1 MNLHSKART
10 CPASRALLV
19 KRMVSEAWSAD
30 RASAALGVS
39 TRTGFKWL
47 ARYRSEGIQGL
58 QDRSSRPRRVA
69 NRTEEAR
76 SELVVRL
83 RRSRMTS
90 QQIAHRLRMPRST
103 VAAILKRAGLA
114 RLRDLEPP
122 QPIVRYER
130 DRPGELIHLDVKKLG
145 RIERIGHRITGD
157 RRSRSRGAGW
167 EYVHVAI
174 DDASRLAY
182 VEVLANEQADTT
194 AGFLRRALIFYRSHG
209 IKVERVMT
217 DNGSAYV
224 SHLFAELCQ
233 QRRLGHLR
241 TRPYTPRT
249 NGKAERFIQS
259 ALREWAYAR
268 AYGTSAQRINALPR
282 WLHGYNW
289 HRPHTSLAGQPPT
302 SRLNLDRNNLLRLH
316 T

>member
-1 MNLHSKART
+1 
-10 CPASRALLV
+10 
-19 KRMVSEAWSAD
+19 
-30 RASAALGVS
+30 
-39 TRTGFKWL
+39 
-47 ARYRSEGIQGL
+47 
-58 QDRSSRPRRVA
+58 
-69 NRTEEAR
+69 
-76 SELVVRL
+76 
-83 RRSRMTS
+83 
-90 QQIAHRLRMPRST
+90 MPPST
-103 VAAILKRAGLA
+103 VAAILKRAGLG
-114 RLRDLEPP
+114 RLRDLDPP

-130 DRPGELIHLDVKKLG
+130 ERPGELIHLDVKKLG

-194 AGFLRRALIFYRSHG
+194 AAFLRRALAFYRRHG

-233 QRRLGHLR
+233 ARRLRHLR

-249 NGKAERFIQS
+249 NGKAERLIQTM
-259 ALREWAYAR
+259 LREWAYFR
-268 AYGTSAQRINALPR
+268 PYRSSAKRTAALPR
-282 WLHGYNW
+282 WLDYYNLR
-289 HRPHTSLAGQPPT
+289 RPHGSLNGEAPIT
-302 SRLNLDRNNLLRLH
+302 RV
-316 T
+316 